1 MCRQIGRV
9 PLASSHD
16 FDPRENYHRR
26 AAGCGMAAAARAAL
40 SNSWKFLVST
50 GKYDPWLEFYS
61 GPMPRSP
68 EDAATAQNK
77 LLCRLKVD
85 PLTLRVAQGNAIN
98 SGDLGWARL
107 IGADGKAIM
116 DCKMT
121 LKGGGG
127 VMEWNTLELRK
138 GGPVTVFRSLNF
150 YSGRDEK
157 NEEDE

>member
-1 MCRQIGRV
+1 MRDAPTV
-9 PLASSHD
+9 SYSATT
-16 FDPRENYHRR
+16 R
-26 AAGCGMAAAARAAL
+26 AAMGKT
-40 SNSWKFLVST
+40 WQFLIAT
-50 GKYDPWLEFYS
+50 GKYDPWLEFHS

-85 PLTLRVAQGNAIN
+85 RLTLRVAEGNAIN
-98 SGDLGWARL
+98 SGDASWARL
-107 IGADGKAIM
+107 IGADGKALL

-121 LKGGGG
+121 LRGGGG
-127 VMEWNTLELRK
+127 VIEWNTLEIRK

-150 YSGRDEK
+150 YSSRAEK

>member
-1 MCRQIGRV
+1 MRDAPTV
-9 PLASSHD
+9 SYS
-16 FDPRENYHRR
+16 
-26 AAGCGMAAAARAAL
+26 AAARAAMGKT
-40 SNSWKFLVST
+40 WQFLIAT
-50 GKYDPWLEFYS
+50 GKYDPWLEFHS

-68 EDAATAQNK
+68 EDPATAQNK
-77 LLCRLKVD
+77 LLCRLKVN

-127 VMEWNTLELRK
+127 AMEWNTLELRK
-138 GGPVTVFRSLNF
+138 GGPVTVFSSLNF
-150 YSGRDEK
+150 YRSRDED
-157 NEEDE
+157 EEAR